1 VNHANAYQALAS
13 RIVQDL
19 NIRTWLGGLALDNW
33 LAVAIIANKAL
44 LQQKEGKKF
53 RMAILTGTRVSEVQ
67 VGTVF
72 KLGNAEYRASTKG
85 WVEE

>member
-1 VNHANAYQALAS
+1 VFRGY
-13 RIVQDL
+13 VQMTKLLYCEERGDYY
-19 NIRTWLGGLALDNW
+19 LDNW

-67 VGTVF
+67 IGTIF

>member
-1 VNHANAYQALAS
+1 MTKLLYCEE
-13 RIVQDL
+13 RGDYY
-19 NIRTWLGGLALDNW
+19 LDNW

-67 VGTVF
+67 SW
-72 KLGNAEYRASTKG
+72 NECSIR
-85 WVEE
+85 